1 MEIEN
6 QPAISDKIEEALSS
20 NEVNFREQNNP
31 HSTPPFKV
39 GVFVVFYATVARIAQ
54 NIHGGG
60 EQ

>member
-39 GVFVVFYATVARIAQ
+39 GVFVVFHTTVARIVQ
-54 NIHGGG
+54 NIHGGS

>member
-1 MEIEN
+1 METEN
-6 QPAISDKIEEALSS
+6 QAAISDKIEEALSS

-31 HSTPPFKV
+31 NSTPPFKV
-39 GVFVVFYATVARIAQ
+39 GVFVVFYTTVARIAQ

>member
-20 NEVNFREQNNP
+20 NEFNFREQNNP

-39 GVFVVFYATVARIAQ
+39 AVFVLFYTTVARIAQ

>member
-1 MEIEN
+1 MELEN

-31 HSTPPFKV
+31 LSTPPFKV
-39 GVFVVFYATVARIAQ
+39 GVFVVFYTTVARIVQ
-54 NIHGGG
+54 KIHGGG

>member
-39 GVFVVFYATVARIAQ
+39 GVFVVFYTTVARIAQ